1 MEKALLFVSLIV
13 SSLSLV
19 CSLVLV
25 VILLKKGKSPSF
37 DAEKEKEAIEAQVR
51 LNASIEALQKNV
63 QTSLEVK
70 MAEFSAN
77 VAKALKEEGQ
87 DGNQRFLSLQRS
99 LSDSV
104 TSQINELKESFS
116 QRFAEIVKQEAAQ
129 METIHKTL
137 ADMTQ
142 KDQERINGF
151 QTTLN
156 STVTQQI
163 AAINAKLDESLKNI
177 NDRVDVSL
185 SKGFENTSQSMLA
198 LQKQLGAVEE
208 AQKNL
213 SSIQSEISSLNG
225 ILTSNQ
231 QRGKYG
237 EWQLELLLENLFQD
251 GKGLLYDLQYNLG
264 DGLKPDAVI
273 FLDGKAHHQIAC
285 IDSKFSLVGYESLF
299 SPGSCLGEREE
310 KEAKAAF
317 KAALK
322 QRIEETS
329 KYVVPGK
336 TIGNALMFIP
346 SDGVFA
352 FVETEYPDLVELAKK
367 KHVVMTCPCILTPL
381 LGAFRVV
388 QLDAARSR
396 SLEQINAALNGLAK
410 EFKAFAPRWD
420 TLNKS
425 IQGLTTKSNEFSI
438 TVKKLDNKFA
448 QVQQIDVSHGALD
461 AEKKDKPEDDLIDTA
476 EE

>member
-1 MEKALLFVSLIV
+1 M
-13 SSLSLV
+13 
-19 CSLVLV
+19 
-25 VILLKKGKSPSF
+25 
-37 DAEKEKEAIEAQVR
+37 
-51 LNASIEALQKNV
+51 
-63 QTSLEVK
+63 
-70 MAEFSAN
+70 
-77 VAKALKEEGQ
+77 
-87 DGNQRFLSLQRS
+87 
-99 LSDSV
+99 
-104 TSQINELKESFS
+104 
-116 QRFAEIVKQEAAQ
+116 
-129 METIHKTL
+129 
-137 ADMTQ
+137 
-142 KDQERINGF
+142 
-151 QTTLN
+151 
-156 STVTQQI
+156 
-163 AAINAKLDESLKNI
+163 
-177 NDRVDVSL
+177 
-185 SKGFENTSQSMLA
+185 
-198 LQKQLGAVEE
+198 EE

-213 SSIQSEISSLNG
+213 SSIQSEIASLNG

-285 IDSKFSLVGYESLF
+285 IDSKFSLVGYELLF
-299 SPGSCLGEREE
+299 SPGSCLGEGEE
-310 KEAKAAF
+310 KEAKASF

-410 EFKAFAPRWD
+410 EFKAFAPRWEV
-420 TLNKS
+420 LNKA
-425 IQGLTTKSNEFSI
+425 IQGLTRKSDEFSI

-448 QVQQIDVSHGALD
+448 QVQQIDVSHGTLD
-461 AEKKDKPEDDLIDTA
+461 VEKKDKSEDDLIQTS

>member
-1 MEKALLFVSLIV
+1 MEKVLLLISLIV
-13 SSLSLV
+13 SSLSLI
-19 CSLVLV
+19 CSIVLMV
-25 VILLKKGKSPSF
+25 VLLQKGKSPSF
-37 DAEKEKEAIEAQVR
+37 NADKEKEAIEAQVR

-63 QTSLEVK
+63 QSSLEVK
-70 MAEFSAN
+70 MAEISATI
-77 VAKALKEEGQ
+77 AKTLKEEGQ
-87 DGNQRFLSLQRS
+87 DGNQRFLSLQKS
-99 LSDSV
+99 LSYSV
-104 TSQINELKESFS
+104 TSQVNELKESFS
-116 QRFAEIVKQEAAQ
+116 QRFAEIVKQEAVQ

-137 ADMTQ
+137 SDMTQ

-151 QTTLN
+151 QTALN
-156 STVTQQI
+156 TTVTQQI
-163 AAINAKLDESLKNI
+163 AAINAKLDESLKSI
-177 NDRVDVSL
+177 NDKVDVSL

-213 SSIQSEISSLNG
+213 SNIQSEIASLNG

-251 GKGLLYDLQYNLG
+251 GKGLLYDLQYKLG

-273 FLDGKAHHQIAC
+273 FLDGKARHQIAC

-299 SPGSCLGEREE
+299 SPGPALGEEEE
-310 KEAKAAF
+310 KAAKASF
-317 KAALK
+317 RGALK

-410 EFKAFAPRWD
+410 EFKNFAPRWNK
-420 TLNKS
+420 LNDA
-425 IQGLTTKSNEFSI
+425 IQGLTTKSDEFSI
-438 TVKKLDNKFA
+438 TVRKLDTKFA
-448 QVQQIDVSHGALD
+448 QVQQIDVNREASENEG
-461 AEKKDKPEDDLIDTA
+461 KDKPENVSIPSS